1 MIYSMTGYAAAA
13 RELDYGSISLELRTV
28 NHRYL
33 EIQFRLPEELRAAEG
48 ALREAIGKRIGRG
61 KVDCRANF
69 AARPGAASL
78 HVDAALV
85 ERLAGLNGEVK
96 ARLPAAR
103 DLSVA
108 EILAWPGVMAQ
119 AAVSAEALHEAAIEV
134 LGKVLE
140 ELDASR
146 AREGEKLKAILL
158 DRAERIGARVREAAP
173 LLPVVLAAYQEK
185 LQNALREVGANPDD
199 DRLRQDITLFAQ
211 RIDVDEELSRLQAHL
226 TEVRRVLDGGGAVGK
241 RLDFLMQ
248 ELNREANT
256 LGAKSFSTALT
267 RIAMEL
273 KVLIEQMREQI
284 QNLE

>member
-1 MIYSMTGYAAAA
+1 
-13 RELDYGSISLELRTV
+13 
-28 NHRYL
+28 
-33 EIQFRLPEELRAAEG
+33 
-48 ALREAIGKRIGRG
+48 
-61 KVDCRANF
+61 
-69 AARPGAASL
+69 
-78 HVDAALV
+78 VDAALV

-185 LQNALREVGANPDD
+185 LQNALREAGANPDD